1 MPHFNSASS
10 RIQSIKIEETAMPDP
25 VVWFEAL
32 GQHGDNL
39 HGFYQELLGWQFD
52 PQRAIPA
59 PPEARLRRLPS
70 LRARRPPQ
78 RPPWW
83 VTFYTRVPDLEGAL
97 AKARSLGSRVLVPP
111 TRHGATTI
119 AVVSD
124 PEGHPVGLCSF

>member
-1 MPHFNSASS
+1 MTHFNSTSS
-10 RIQSIKIEETAMPDP
+10 RIQSVSTEETAMPGP

-32 GQHGDNL
+32 GHHGDNL
-39 HGFYQELLGWQFD
+39 HGFYRELFGWQFD
-52 PQRAIPA
+52 PQRAAPA
-59 PPEARLRRLPS
+59 ASDTRRRRIPS
-70 LRARRPPQ
+70 LRARAPQ

-83 VTFYTRVPDLEGAL
+83 VTFYHRVPDLEDAL
-97 AKARSLGSRVLVPP
+97 LKARSLGSRVLVPP

>member
-1 MPHFNSASS
+1 MP
-10 RIQSIKIEETAMPDP
+10 EP

-32 GQHGDNL
+32 GQHGDTL

-52 PQRAIPA
+52 PQRPRPRSSEAKPA
-59 PPEARLRRLPS
+59 RRLPA
-70 LRARRPPQ
+70 LRSRSHPPL

-83 VTFYTRVPDLEGAL
+83 VTFYTRVPDLDRAL
-97 AKARSLGSRVLVPP
+97 AKARSLGSRVLVPA
-111 TRHGATTI
+111 TRHGTTTI